1 MKFALIIL
9 GIIAFF
15 VLIGYLRLF
24 IKRVITCFK
33 VKSACNKAGVRLITR
48 SPLWFLALNR
58 GKNWDFAIETATEV
72 LSVKLF
78 SVKGKL
84 NDLHLGDNGSY
95 TVKKRIMHFSRW
107 HSATMSFFSA
117 EKHRPAYDFS
127 VSTEK
132 PVKPVLLIAP
142 APLNI
147 CYGKDK
153 ILGSGDSY
161 DGMTLM
167 SVKGLKREINK

>member
-9 GIIAFF
+9 GVVAFF

-24 IKRVITCFK
+24 IKRVTTCFK
-33 VKSACNKAGVRLITR
+33 VRSACNKAGARLITH

-58 GKNWDFAIETATEV
+58 GKKWDFAVEKENEMLA
-72 LSVKLF
+72 VKLF
-78 SVKGKL
+78 AIKGKL

-95 TVKKRIMHFSRW
+95 TVKKRIMLFSRW
-107 HSATMSFFSA
+107 HSATMSFFSN

-127 VSTEK
+127 ISTEK
-132 PVKPVLLIAP
+132 SVKPILLIAP

-147 CYGKDK
+147 RYGKDK
-153 ILGSGDSY
+153 ILGNGDSY
-161 DGMTLM
+161 DGMTIM
-167 SVKGLKREINK
+167 SVKGLEREINA